1 MKYRY
6 IFIALAMAAG
16 LSACNEKEVVKP
28 VGGETARAVIVNSP
42 DGAQDGE
49 IMVKFRP
56 EVSGL
61 LDQACA
67 TKVGGRANV
76 LETTRYTFSGRIAVI
91 SWRLHIGKSVPVQW
105 KD

>member
-1 MKYRY
+1 
-6 IFIALAMAAG
+6 MAAG

-28 VGGETARAVIVNSP
+28 VGGEAARAVIVNSP

-67 TKVGGRANV
+67 TKAGRTCQCVGSH
-76 LETTRYTFSGRIAVI
+76 RYTFSGRIAVI